1 MSVYDKTGLVELG
14 KGLTALGYELL
25 STGGSA
31 TALAAASV
39 AVTQVDVRRPGVG
52 RRVAAALRP
61 PRPRPL
67 FPPRA
72 GGDSFP

>member
-1 MSVYDKTGLVELG
+1 MSVYDKAGLVELG
-14 KGLTALGYELL
+14 KGLSALGYELL

-39 AVTQVDVRRPGVG
+39 AVTQVDVRWPGCWSRPGG
-52 RRVAAALRP
+52 AEAPAHRSR
-61 PRPRPL
+61 
-67 FPPRA
+67 FPPAA